1 MRSSERAQLWTEQV
15 RVLLFPRRCPF
26 CGQVLGL
33 QTRCLSCEPELKTLK
48 LMVPRLPSSE
58 HCMDYLSGA
67 ASVYR
72 YDGCVSMAILQMK
85 NGSRV
90 YCAKELGIWMA
101 AVIFGCT
108 FRQQRGIIRLEQG
121 PVMRQFDLVVPVPAS
136 NRSRGYNLPDLL
148 ARQIAL
154 ALDTP
159 LDCGAL
165 VKIRCTERQ
174 EGKTARQR
182 MENVKNA
189 YRASNPA
196 SIEGKR
202 VLLVDDVIT
211 TGATLS
217 NCAKALRAAGALD
230 VFAVTLAETQFAR

>member
-1 MRSSERAQLWTEQV
+1 MKKAQRLRLWAEQV

-26 CGQVLGL
+26 CGRVLGFL
-33 QTRCLSCEPELKTLK
+33 TRCPDCEPELKKLK
-48 LMVPRLPSSE
+48 LMIPRLPDSE
-58 HCMDYLSGA
+58 HCMEHLSGA
-67 ASVYR
+67 AAVYR
-72 YDGCVSMAILQMK
+72 YDGCVCEAILRMK
-85 NGSRV
+85 NGGQG

-108 FRQQRGIIRLEQG
+108 FRQQRGIIRLEEEQ
-121 PVMRQFDLVVPVPAS
+121 VLRRFDLVVPVPAGD
-136 NRSRGYNLPDLL
+136 RGRGYNLPDLL
-148 ARQIAL
+148 ARQLAW
-154 ALDTP
+154 ALDAP
-159 LDCGAL
+159 LEPCAL
-165 VKIRCTERQ
+165 KKIRQTEKQ

-189 YRASNPA
+189 YQATAPA
-196 SIEGKR
+196 SVEGKR

-230 VFAVTLAETQFAR
+230 VFAVTLAETQSAR

>member
-1 MRSSERAQLWTEQV
+1 MKTERLRLWAEQV

-26 CGQVLGL
+26 CGRVLGFL
-33 QTRCLSCEPELKTLK
+33 TRCPDCEPELKKLK
-48 LMVPRLPSSE
+48 LMIPRLPDSE
-58 HCMDYLSGA
+58 HCMEHLSGA
-67 ASVYR
+67 AAVYR
-72 YDGCVSMAILQMK
+72 YDGCVRDAILRMK
-85 NGSRV
+85 NGGQG

-108 FRQQRGIIRLEQG
+108 FRQQRGIIRLEEQQ
-121 PVMRQFDLVVPVPAS
+121 VLRRFDLVVPVPAGD
-136 NRSRGYNLPDLL
+136 RGRGYNLPELL
-148 ARQIAL
+148 ARQLAW
-154 ALDTP
+154 ALDAP
-159 LDCGAL
+159 LEPHAL
-165 VKIRCTERQ
+165 KKIRRTEKQ

-189 YRASNPA
+189 YQATDPA
-196 SIEGKR
+196 CVEGKR

-230 VFAVTLAETQFAR
+230 IFAVTLAETQSAR